1 MKGTIN
7 GDHSAVAQSKVNGH
21 IDIVSKENQVFVLR
35 KKGDFAYETRRT
47 PNLPTNRHVLV
58 KILATGICGSDVRSS
73 FECIDSVY
81 LTSSSR
87 VHYWKHGKIGPFVVE
102 QPLVLGHE
110 SAGIIVQCGSEV
122 KTLKLGDRV
131 AIEPG
136 VPCRSC
142 EFCRGGKYNLCDEMK
157 FTATLPVDGTLATY
171 YTVPEDFCF
180 ILPPHISIEEGALVE
195 PLSIAVHCTKLAS
208 VSMGHKVLVM
218 GAGPIGL
225 QCCAVTRALGASV
238 VIATDIVDSRL
249 DFASQYAATHTSKM
263 QKEVPEVNANNIML
277 NCGIPTGADVVID
290 ATGVAACIS
299 AGVFALKKGG
309 VFVQAGLGAPD
320 IQFPV
325 GELCSK
331 EGVYKASFRYGPGD
345 YALSIKLLE
354 GKKVDLKALI
364 THTFDFG
371 SAAEAFASSR
381 QEGIKT
387 IIYGPKG
394 DALPVGS

>member
-1 MKGTIN
+1 M
-7 GDHSAVAQSKVNGH
+7 NGH
-21 IDIVSKENQVFVLR
+21 AHSVSEENQVFVLR
-35 KKGDFAYETRRT
+35 RKGEFAYETRTT
-47 PNLPTNRHVLV
+47 PKLPTSGHVLV
-58 KILATGICGSDVRSS
+58 KIIATGICGSDV
-73 FECIDSVY
+73 
-81 LTSSSR
+81 
-87 VHYWKHGKIGPFVVE
+87 HYWQHGKIGPFVVE

-110 SAGIIVQCGSEV
+110 SAGVIVQCGSEV
-122 KTLKLGDRV
+122 KGLKLGDRV

-142 EFCRGGKYNLCDEMK
+142 EFCRGGRYNLCDEMK
-157 FTATLPVDGTLATY
+157 FAATPPVDGTLATY

-180 ILPPHISIEEGALVE
+180 VLPPHTSIEEGALVE

-225 QCCAVTRALGASV
+225 LCCAVARALGASV

-249 DFASQYAATHTSKM
+249 DFAALYAATHTYKM
-263 QKEVPEVNANNIML
+263 QKEVPEANAENIL
-277 NCGIPTGADVVID
+277 SSCGISTGADVVID
-290 ATGVAACIS
+290 ATGVAACIA

-309 VFVQAGLGAPD
+309 IFVQAGLGAPD
-320 IQFPV
+320 ILFPV
-325 GELCSK
+325 GDLCSK

-371 SAAEAFASSR
+371 SAAEAFASTSR

-394 DALPVGS
+394 DTLPGNGLKDIPVIV